1 MKFVNLQWPSTQSKP
16 SFAWNCRL
24 LNLRVMR
31 VGSVAACW
39 NSTSSLIPFFLGKS
53 LYCEDCYKILL
64 NLEMSSFG
72 QIQRMNRGML
82 PTQLA
87 ETGAKPANYPW
98 KKSWKKS
105 WRVWC
110 LCMFVAVCSDFHA
123 PSFSTATK
131 PSSARMRQRFGFK
144 LLVWFPNFLR
154 GGFDLGPSSIIH
166 VDPGFI
172 NPKAVSLGSC
182 VSNSRFSRISP
193 PNWTDSDLLF
203 IWAWYEHDFLQP
215 VDWPLTLRDDY
226 HRTVLHF
233 WELIATIVA
242 IRDSVSSIFFC
253 ATATNTDWK
262 SINTRPF
269 PRSQRQND
277 LTSHNFPPSSCH
289 CSKGDVSLFNMQ
301 KLGREIKSSHGWLD
315 GRVS

>member
-1 MKFVNLQWPSTQSKP
+1 MLLTQQAK
-16 SFAWNCRL
+16 
-24 LNLRVMR
+24 
-31 VGSVAACW
+31 
-39 NSTSSLIPFFLGKS
+39 
-53 LYCEDCYKILL
+53 
-64 NLEMSSFG
+64 
-72 QIQRMNRGML
+72 
-82 PTQLA
+82 
-87 ETGAKPANYPW
+87 TGAKPANYSC
-98 KKSWKKS
+98 K
-105 WRVWC
+105 
-110 LCMFVAVCSDFHA
+110 LLQFVQTFMA

-154 GGFDLGPSSIIH
+154 CVFDLGPASIKFRCCPTLFYSGP
-166 VDPGFI
+166 VYR
-172 NPKAVSLGSC
+172 
-182 VSNSRFSRISP
+182 RFSRISP
-193 PNWTDSDLLF
+193 LNWTDSNLSF

-215 VDWPLTLRDDY
+215 VDCPLTLRDDY

-277 LTSHNFPPSSCH
+277 LTSRNFHRFSRH

-301 KLGREIKSSHGWLD
+301 KLGREIKFSHGWLD
-315 GRVS
+315 SRVD